1 MSSSW
6 AQFIA
11 AIGASTVT
19 LAALLLVLMAL
30 AHLSLRWWIKRKARQ
45 DDAAVGDTP
54 PSDLR
59 LRRWVTRGL
68 REILPALAL
77 LIWIH
82 GLYFT
87 LSLLIRQ
94 AGPRTLA
101 DPALV
106 ALTWAYSLGVVGA
119 IFWLL
124 SRIGRLIEAFL
135 VSLSTRADTSW
146 DDLLLPLAGKA
157 VRRALPL
164 LALILGAPALSVS
177 PALAEVVRNATSLLL
192 IAVVAF
198 ILFQI
203 VDAAASFVLNQHRID
218 VSDNLQARS
227 IYTQVV
233 VLKKVA
239 LTTIGIFTLASML
252 MVFES
257 VRQFG
262 ASILASAGIAG
273 IVVGFAAQRSIATLL
288 AGFQIALTQPIRVDD
303 VVIVENEW
311 GRIEDITL
319 TYVVV
324 RVWDLRRLVVP
335 ITYFIEQPFQNWTRS
350 SADILGT
357 VFLYVD
363 YTVPLD
369 ALRAELTRLLEASR
383 YWDGKVNVLQVTD
396 AKEHTLE
403 IRALASAADA
413 SLAWDLRCEIREKLV
428 AFIQQNVPGEPAAAS
443 RVARCP
449 TASHR
454 AGEGRARAGVRAS
467 SVAKRVPRSPG
478 VSHGTHHHGYWFP
491 PPAGPRAARAD
502 HSGHRE
508 HHEDLDGRAQCDR
521 AQ

>member
-1 MSSSW
+1 VPAVWSEVSRFVDVEGDVSSSW
-6 AQFIA
+6 AQVIA
-11 AIGASTVT
+11 GLGASTVT
-19 LAALLLVLMAL
+19 LVALVLALMAL
-30 AHLSLRWWIKRKARQ
+30 AHLSLRWWIRRKARQ
-45 DDAAVGDTP
+45 DGAAVGDSP
-54 PSDLR
+54 AGDLR

-87 LSLLIRQ
+87 LSLLLRQ
-94 AGPRTLA
+94 AGPQTLA

-106 ALTWAYSLGVVGA
+106 ALTWAYSLSVVGGVV
-119 IFWLL
+119 WLL
-124 SRIGRLIEAFL
+124 LRIGRLIEAFL
-135 VSLSTRADTSW
+135 VSLSARTESSW
-146 DDLLLPLAGKA
+146 DDVLLPLAGKA

-164 LALILGAPALSVS
+164 LGLILTAPALSVS

-192 IAVVAF
+192 IGVVAF

-203 VDAAASFVLNQHRID
+203 VDAAAAFVLRQHRLD

-239 LTTIGIFTLASML
+239 VTIIGIFTLASML
-252 MVFES
+252 MVFDS

-273 IVVGFAAQRSIATLL
+273 IVIGFAAQRSIATLL

-363 YTVPLD
+363 YSVPLD
-369 ALRAELTRLLEASR
+369 ALRGELTRLLETSR

-428 AFIQQNVPGEPAAAS
+428 AFVQQKYPDSLPRLRASLDARLPDIEPAQAT
-443 RVARCP
+443 RVA
-449 TASHR
+449 
-454 AGEGRARAGVRAS
+454 
-467 SVAKRVPRSPG
+467 
-478 VSHGTHHHGYWFP
+478 
-491 PPAGPRAARAD
+491 
-502 HSGHRE
+502 GHRS
-508 HHEDLDGRAQCDR
+508 
-521 AQ
+521 

>member
-6 AQFIA
+6 GQFIA
-11 AIGASTVT
+11 AIGASTIT
-19 LAALLLVLMAL
+19 LAALVLVLMAL

-45 DDAAVGDTP
+45 DDAAVGETP
-54 PSDLR
+54 TSELR

-77 LIWIH
+77 LLWIH
-82 GLYFT
+82 GLSFT
-87 LSLLIRQ
+87 LNLLIRQ
-94 AGPRTLA
+94 AGSRTLA

-106 ALTWAYSLGVVGA
+106 ALTWAYRLGVVGA

-135 VSLSTRADTSW
+135 ISLSTHADTTW
-146 DDLLLPLAGKA
+146 DDLLLPLVGKA

-164 LALILGAPALSVS
+164 LAVILSAPAFTVS
-177 PALAEVVRNATSLLL
+177 PALAEMVRNATSLLL

-203 VDAAASFVLNQHRID
+203 VDAAASFVLNKHRID

-233 VLKKVA
+233 VLKKLA
-239 LTTIGIFTLASML
+239 LTTIGVFTLASML
-252 MVFES
+252 MVFDP

-303 VVIVENEW
+303 VVIVEGEW

-357 VFLYVD
+357 VFLYAD

-369 ALRAELTRLLEASR
+369 ALRAELTRLLDASR

-403 IRALASAADA
+403 IRALASAEDA
-413 SLAWDLRCEIREKLV
+413 ALAWNLRCEIREKLV
-428 AFIQQNVPGEPAAAS
+428 AFIQQNYPQSLP
-443 RVARCP
+443 RL
-449 TASHR
+449 
-454 AGEGRARAGVRAS
+454 RAS
-467 SVAKRVPRSPG
+467 LDTRLPAIDPAKDALALEVGRG
-478 VSHGTHHHGYWFP
+478 V
-491 PPAGPRAARAD
+491 
-502 HSGHRE
+502 
-508 HHEDLDGRAQCDR
+508 
-521 AQ
+521 

>member
-11 AIGASTVT
+11 GLGASTVT
-19 LAALLLVLMAL
+19 LAALVLVLMAL

-45 DDAAVGDTP
+45 DDAAVGDAPT
-54 PSDLR
+54 SDLR

-87 LSLLIRQ
+87 LNLLISQ
-94 AGPRTLA
+94 AGSRALA

-124 SRIGRLIEAFL
+124 SRLGRLIDVFL
-135 VSLSTRADTSW
+135 ISLSTRADTSW
-146 DDLLLPLAGKA
+146 DDRLLPLAGKA

-164 LALILGAPALSVS
+164 LALILGAPAFSVS

-192 IAVVAF
+192 IAIVAF

-203 VDAAASFVLNQHRID
+203 VDAAASFVLNKHRID

-239 LTTIGIFTLASML
+239 LTTIGIVTLASMP
-252 MVFES
+252 MVFDS

-303 VVIVENEW
+303 VVIVEGEW

-319 TYVVV
+319 TYVVI

-357 VFLYVD
+357 VLLYVD

-428 AFIQQNVPGEPAAAS
+428 GFVQQTYPDSLPRLRASLDVRPPDIEPAQAT
-443 RVARCP
+443 RVA
-449 TASHR
+449 
-454 AGEGRARAGVRAS
+454 
-467 SVAKRVPRSPG
+467 
-478 VSHGTHHHGYWFP
+478 
-491 PPAGPRAARAD
+491 
-502 HSGHRE
+502 GHR
-508 HHEDLDGRAQCDR
+508 R
-521 AQ
+521 

>member
-19 LAALLLVLMAL
+19 LAALVLGLMAL

-45 DDAAVGDTP
+45 DDAAVGDTAT
-54 PSDLR
+54 SDLR

-87 LSLLIRQ
+87 LNLLISQ
-94 AGPRTLA
+94 AGSQNLG
-101 DPALV
+101 DPALG

-135 VSLSTRADTSW
+135 ISLSTRADTSW

-164 LALILGAPALSVS
+164 LALILGAPAFSVS

-198 ILFQI
+198 ILFQM
-203 VDAAASFVLNQHRID
+203 VDAAASFVLNKHRID

-303 VVIVENEW
+303 VVIVEHEW

-357 VFLYVD
+357 VFLYMD
-363 YTVPLD
+363 YGVPLD
-369 ALRAELTRLLEASR
+369 ALRAELTRLLKTSR

-428 AFIQQNVPGEPAAAS
+428 AFIQQNYPESLPRLRASLDARLPAIEPAKDALAPELGR
-443 RVARCP
+443 RV
-449 TASHR
+449 
-454 AGEGRARAGVRAS
+454 
-467 SVAKRVPRSPG
+467 
-478 VSHGTHHHGYWFP
+478 
-491 PPAGPRAARAD
+491 
-502 HSGHRE
+502 
-508 HHEDLDGRAQCDR
+508 
-521 AQ
+521 

>member
-1 MSSSW
+1 MV
-6 AQFIA
+6 F
-11 AIGASTVT
+11 
-19 LAALLLVLMAL
+19 
-30 AHLSLRWWIKRKARQ
+30 AHISLRWWVQRKARH
-45 DDAAVGDTP
+45 DDAAADSP
-54 PSDLR
+54 
-59 LRRWVTRGL
+59 LRRWLARGL
-68 REILPALAL
+68 RAILPALAL

-82 GLYFT
+82 GVYFAVG
-87 LSLLIRQ
+87 LLLRQ

-101 DPALV
+101 DPAIV
-106 ALTWAYSLGVVGA
+106 ALTWAYRFSIVGA
-119 IFWLL
+119 IIWLL
-124 SRIGRLIEAFL
+124 SRTGRLIEGFL
-135 VSLSTRADTSW
+135 ISLTTRTETSW

-157 VRRALPL
+157 IRRGLPL

-192 IAVVAF
+192 IGVVAF

-203 VDAAASFVLNQHRID
+203 VDAAASFVLQQHRLD

-227 IYTQVV
+227 IYTQVM

-239 LTTIGIFTLASML
+239 VTTIGIFTLASML
-252 MVFES
+252 MVFDS

-288 AGFQIALTQPIRVDD
+288 AGFQIALTQPIRLDD

-350 SADILGT
+350 SANILGT

-363 YTVPLD
+363 YTIPLE
-369 ALRAELTRLLEASR
+369 ALRAELTRILAASR
-383 YWDGKVNVLQVTD
+383 HWDGKVNVLQVTD

-403 IRALASAADA
+403 VRALASAADG

-428 AFIQQNVPGEPAAAS
+428 AFVQQKYPGSLPRLRASFEAAQ
-443 RVARCP
+443 P
-449 TASHR
+449 DIDP
-454 AGEGRARAGVRAS
+454 ARAIR
-467 SVAKRVPRSPG
+467 
-478 VSHGTHHHGYWFP
+478 
-491 PPAGPRAARAD
+491 D
-502 HSGHRE
+502 
-508 HHEDLDGRAQCDR
+508 
-521 AQ
+521 

>member
-1 MSSSW
+1 VESNVLSSW
-6 AQFIA
+6 AQYIA
-11 AIGASTVT
+11 GVGASTVT
-19 LAALLLVLMAL
+19 LAVLVLVLMAM
-30 AHLSLRWWIKRKARQ
+30 AHLSLRWWIKRRARAD
-45 DDAAVGDTP
+45 DDAGETP
-54 PSDLR
+54 TSALSLR
-59 LRRWVTRGL
+59 QWVTRGL
-68 REILPALAL
+68 REVLPALAL

-82 GLYFT
+82 GLYFA
-87 LSLLIRQ
+87 LNLLIGQ
-94 AGPRTLA
+94 VGSRTLV
-101 DPALV
+101 DPARMVLN
-106 ALTWAYSLGVVGA
+106 WAYSFGAVGT

-124 SRIGRLIEAFL
+124 ARAGRLIEAFL
-135 VSLSTRADTSW
+135 ISLSTRAETSW
-146 DDLLLPLAGKA
+146 DDLLLPLVGKA

-164 LALILGAPALSVS
+164 LALILGAPAFSAS
-177 PALAEVVRNATSLLL
+177 PALSEVVRNGTSLLL

-198 ILFQI
+198 ILFQF
-203 VDAAASFVLNQHRID
+203 VDAGASFVLNKYRID
-218 VSDNLQARS
+218 VTDNLQARS

-252 MVFES
+252 MVFDS

-303 VVIVENEW
+303 VVIVEGEW

-369 ALRAELTRLLEASR
+369 ALRAELTRLLDTSR
-383 YWDGKVNVLQVTD
+383 YWDRKVNVLQVTD

-413 SLAWDLRCEIREKLV
+413 SLAWDLRCEIRERLI
-428 AFIQQNVPGEPAAAS
+428 AFVQQNYPESLP
-443 RVARCP
+443 R
-449 TASHR
+449 
-454 AGEGRARAGVRAS
+454 VRAS
-467 SVAKRVPRSPG
+467 VDARLPSVE
-478 VSHGTHHHGYWFP
+478 
-491 PPAGPRAARAD
+491 PAQDALAPQVGRRA
-502 HSGHRE
+502 
-508 HHEDLDGRAQCDR
+508 
-521 AQ
+521 

>member
-1 MSSSW
+1 MGRGAAGASSAAFSFSLMEDDVLGSW
-6 AQFIA
+6 AQAIS
-11 AIGASTVT
+11 AIGASTAT
-19 LAALLLVLMAL
+19 LAALVLVLMGL
-30 AHLSLRWWIKRKARQ
+30 AHLLLRAWIKRKARQ
-45 DDAAVGDTP
+45 DDAILREDPT
-54 PSDLR
+54 SDLR
-59 LRRWVTRGL
+59 VRRWVTRGL
-68 REILPALAL
+68 REILPPVVL

-82 GLYFT
+82 GLYFV
-87 LSLLIRQ
+87 LSLLLR
-94 AGPRTLA
+94 RTVPQPHVDTVIDA
-101 DPALV
+101 V
-106 ALTWAYSLGVVGA
+106 TWAYRLGVIGG

-124 SRIGRLIEAFL
+124 SRIGRLIEVFL
-135 VSLSTRADTSW
+135 VSLSSRANTSW

-177 PALAEVVRNATSLLL
+177 PAVAEVVRNGTSLLL
-192 IAVVAF
+192 IGVVAF

-203 VDAAASFVLNQHRID
+203 VNAAASFIIGQHRMD

-239 LTTIGIFTLASML
+239 MTTIGIFTLASML
-252 MVFES
+252 MVFDS

-288 AGFQIALTQPIRVDD
+288 AGFQIALTQPIRLDD

-369 ALRAELTRLLEASR
+369 ALRTELTRVLAASR

-403 IRALASAADA
+403 LRALASAADA
-413 SLAWDLRCEIREKLV
+413 SLAWDLRCEIREKLI
-428 AFIQQNVPGEPAAAS
+428 AFVQENYPDSLP
-443 RVARCP
+443 RL
-449 TASHR
+449 
-454 AGEGRARAGVRAS
+454 RAS
-467 SVAKRVPRSPG
+467 FDSSLPALKLASSP
-478 VSHGTHHHGYWFP
+478 S
-491 PPAGPRAARAD
+491 
-502 HSGHRE
+502 
-508 HHEDLDGRAQCDR
+508 
-521 AQ
+521 